1 MLKQSIEV
9 IDSTSEFEDI
19 IEDSVDAVD

>member
-9 IDSTSEFEDI
+9 FDSMSEFEDI
-19 IEDSVDAVD
+19 FEDNIKTID